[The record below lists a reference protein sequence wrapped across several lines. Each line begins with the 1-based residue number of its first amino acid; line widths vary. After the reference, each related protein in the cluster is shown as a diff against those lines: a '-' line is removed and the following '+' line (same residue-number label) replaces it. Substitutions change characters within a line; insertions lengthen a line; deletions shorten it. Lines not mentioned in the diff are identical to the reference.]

1 MSRTNR
7 RGRTRE
13 AGQAYLEYVLVVL
26 LVVVVLTAGRDSVIA
41 QLLAAI
47 KSFYAAYSYAL
58 SMP

>member
-1 MSRTNR
+1 
-7 RGRTRE
+7 
-13 AGQAYLEYVLVVL
+13 VLVVL